1 MQNTS
6 NQQIIEDKINQAN
19 QATSKS
25 YCKFINEMNEI
36 RKLMP
41 ITDRHLLDEK
51 LSALDNIFH
60 DITNVQRRY
69 LRTFITANIKELMA
83 QDEIDAVQE
92 AKDIAEAQKL
102 MGIANTTAA

>member
-19 QATSKS
+19 QATSAS

-41 ITDRHLLDEK
+41 LDDRHLLDEK
-51 LSALDNIFH
+51 LSALDNAFR
-60 DITNVQRRY
+60 DITKIQRLY
-69 LRTFITANIKELMA
+69 LREFITTNIKELIA
-83 QDEIDAVQE
+83 QDEIDAVRE
-92 AKDIAEAQKL
+92 AEDIAEAQRI
-102 MGIANTTAA
+102 MGLATTAA